1 MKWKFEYNI
10 FNREGTNWASMMMLV
25 CWGMLA
31 VQIGAFYELSGINSF
46 GLGFNVFIAAVDAAV
61 AISPFILLK
70 PRWRWSIIVP
80 MVLVPIYLYANL
92 LYYRNFNDMMGF
104 STMFGVQNA
113 TGVVADSA
121 FSSVRLGDL
130 WIGVPFVVSIL
141 FYIALIKR
149 VSVKSFSRNQK
160 IAVVLTAL
168 VLFISQQLT
177 LQAKMWTFVT
187 KGNKEFSLNVHKG
200 ILKNF
205 FPHYNRSMTL
215 RFYGFPAYWT
225 FETIGEIKPV
235 HRLDKKEIAEIDR
248 IFDSRKEYP
257 LIIDS
262 VPDNSKKNLI
272 IIVVESF
279 NSDGLYVKV
288 NGGSAMPY
296 LSRLIKG
303 EGVFVADN
311 ICSQVGLGRS
321 SDGRFIIHTGLL
333 PTLNNPVAMTYPDE
347 HYPSI
352 ADALGRDAY
361 EFDCAN
367 PVQWNKVRLS
377 KSYGFQKLYPEK
389 EMVRNM
395 KKLGGKDVALFNNA
409 LRIIKNMR
417 QPFVAAL
424 NTMDMHDPYDGFG
437 WKKSDVWQDPTLTV
451 NEKVYVEK
459 LRQFDAG
466 LSQFVKGLKDA
477 NLYDSSVIVI
487 VADHNARESALLAN
501 KFKSHSIP
509 LIILNSGLDIKT
521 HLAVGQ
527 IDVFPTILD
536 VIGVHNYRWRGFG
549 TSILRNP
556 RLTTSD
562 LKTYDRI
569 SDPYSYPSRYDW
581 ELSECMITG
590 GYFKE

>member
-1 MKWKFEYNI
+1 
-10 FNREGTNWASMMMLV
+10 MLV

-61 AISPFILLK
+61 IVSPFMLLK
-70 PRWRWSIIVP
+70 PRWRWSVIVP
-80 MVLVPIYLYANL
+80 MLLIPIYLYANL

-104 STMFGVQNA
+104 ATMLGVQNA

-149 VSVKSFSRNQK
+149 VSVKSFSRNLK
-160 IAVVLTAL
+160 IAVVLTAS

-187 KGNKEFSLNVHKG
+187 KGDKEFSLNVHKG

-215 RFYGFPAYWT
+215 RFYGFPTYWV
-225 FETIGEIKPV
+225 FETISEIKPV
-235 HRLDKKEIAEIDR
+235 YRLDKKEIAEIGR
-248 IFDSRKEYP
+248 RLDSREQYP
-257 LIIDS
+257 LVIDS
-262 VPDNSKKNLI
+262 LPDNSKRNLI
-272 IIVVESF
+272 IIVVESL
-279 NSDGLYVKV
+279 NSDGLYAKV
-288 NGGSAMPY
+288 NGGTAMPY
-296 LSRLIKG
+296 LSRLIEG
-303 EGVFVADN
+303 DGVFVADN
-311 ICSQVGLGRS
+311 ICSQVGSGRS

-352 ADALGRDAY
+352 SDALKREAY

-389 EMVRNM
+389 EMVKNM

-409 LRIIKNMR
+409 LPIIKTMKP
-417 QPFVAAL
+417 PFVAAL
-424 NTMDMHDPYDGFG
+424 NTMDMHDPYNGFG
-437 WKKSDVWQDPTLTV
+437 WKKSDVWQDTSLTV

-459 LRQFDAG
+459 LRQFDAA
-466 LSQFVKGLKDA
+466 LSQFVKGLKDVD
-477 NLYDSSVIVI
+477 LYDNSVIVI

-527 IDVFPTILD
+527 IDVYPTILD